1 MSFSKIRGPGITT
14 DDNYIVGIITAT
26 NFIGDASLLSGLPAG
41 LGTALSNDV
50 TSPLNSIYYTNEILS
65 VGSTIT
71 VDVPGSSTGAY
82 TQYTDIVVDG
92 DADLI
97 VSDGDD
103 LIPDILG
110 LSTGG
115 TGTVLA
121 GGGGRIR
128 ADNIT
133 NKAGNGPP
141 SFPFG
146 IQLSGSSAINDEKA
160 HSGNDFLEQVYE
172 IPHTINVTEDS
183 TLDSVSVGGGAM
195 MCKRREVIVND
206 SVSLII
212 ADGEEFTINPLNL

>member
-14 DDNYIVGIITAT
+14 DDNYVVGIITAT
-26 NFIGDASLLSGLPAG
+26 TFIGDASLLTGLPAG

-50 TSPLNSIYYTNEILS
+50 TSPLNSIYYTIEILS

-82 TQYTDIVVDG
+82 TQYTDIVVDE

-133 NKAGNGPP
+133 NKAGTGAPNFPNGITV
-141 SFPFG
+141 G
-146 IQLSGSSAINDEKA
+146 GGAINDEKA
-160 HSGNDFLEQVYE
+160 HSGNAFLEQVYE

-183 TLDSVSVGGGAM
+183 TLDSLTVGGGAM

>member
-14 DDNYIVGIITAT
+14 DDNYIVGIITAD
-26 NFIGDASLLSGLPAG
+26 NFIGDASLLTGLPAG
-41 LGTALSNDV
+41 LGTALSSDV
-50 TSPLNSIYYTNEILS
+50 TSPLNSIYYTNQILS

-82 TQYTDIVVDG
+82 TQYTDIVVDE

-110 LSTGG
+110 LSTGR
-115 TGTVLA
+115 TGTFLA

-133 NKAGNGPP
+133 NKAGTGAVNFPNG
-141 SFPFG
+141 
-146 IQLSGSSAINDEKA
+146 I
-160 HSGNDFLEQVYE
+160 
-172 IPHTINVTEDS
+172 T
-183 TLDSVSVGGGAM
+183 VGGGA
-195 MCKRREVIVND
+195 K
-206 SVSLII
+206 
-212 ADGEEFTINPLNL
+212 

>member
-26 NFIGDASLLSGLPAG
+26 NFIGDASLLTGLPAG
-41 LGTALSNDV
+41 LGTALSSDV

-115 TGTVLA
+115 TGTVLT

-133 NKAGNGPP
+133 NKAGTGAPNFPNGITV
-141 SFPFG
+141 G
-146 IQLSGSSAINDEKA
+146 GGAINDEKA
-160 HSGNDFLEQVYE
+160 HSGNAFLEQVYE

-183 TLDSVSVGGGAM
+183 TLDSLTVGGGAM

>member
-26 NFIGDASLLSGLPAG
+26 NFIGDASLLTGLPAG
-41 LGTALSNDV
+41 LGTALSSDV

-82 TQYTDIVVDG
+82 TQYTDIVVDE

-133 NKAGNGPP
+133 NKAGTGAPNFPNGITV
-141 SFPFG
+141 G
-146 IQLSGSSAINDEKA
+146 GGAINDEKP
-160 HSGNDFLEQVYE
+160 HSGSAFLEQVYE
-172 IPHTINVTEDS
+172 IPHTINVTEDT
-183 TLDSVSVGGGAM
+183 TLDSLTVGGGAM

-206 SVSLII
+206 SFSLII

>member
-26 NFIGDASLLSGLPAG
+26 NFIGDASLLTGLPAG
-41 LGTALSNDV
+41 LGTALSSDV

-82 TQYTDIVVDG
+82 TQYTDIVVDE

-121 GGGGRIR
+121 GGGGRIG

-133 NKAGNGPP
+133 NKAGTGAPNFPNGITV
-141 SFPFG
+141 G
-146 IQLSGSSAINDEKA
+146 GGAINDERA
-160 HSGNDFLEQVYE
+160 HSGNAFLEQVYE

-183 TLDSVSVGGGAM
+183 TLDSLTVGGGAM

>member
-26 NFIGDASLLSGLPAG
+26 NFIGDASLLTGLPAG
-41 LGTALSNDV
+41 LGTALSSDV

-82 TQYTDIVVDG
+82 TQYTDIVVDE

-115 TGTVLA
+115 TGTLLA

-133 NKAGNGPP
+133 NKAGTGAPNFPNGITV
-141 SFPFG
+141 G
-146 IQLSGSSAINDEKA
+146 GGAINDEKA
-160 HSGNDFLEQVYE
+160 HSGNAFLEQVYE

-183 TLDSVSVGGGAM
+183 TLDSLTVGGGAM